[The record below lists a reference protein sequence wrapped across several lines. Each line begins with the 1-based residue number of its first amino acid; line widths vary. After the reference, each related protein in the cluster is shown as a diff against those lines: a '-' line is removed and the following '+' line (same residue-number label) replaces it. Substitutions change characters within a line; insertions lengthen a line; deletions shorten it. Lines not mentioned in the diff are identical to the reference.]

1 VTAIQ
6 RWINALYLFPN
17 WIPEVPYDTG
27 YPVPESHPKI
37 ANIIIVHRLNEAP
50 KQIQIQILEARAP
63 SPLTASLTS
72 HAADPDPAPVHP
84 HQGTHRAKEPPRHR
98 TRHPRRPQ
106 TQPPPGTPL
115 HEPHQPD
122 LTAPQNDHVF
132 ISHAYHL
139 NDSRPYNDAER
150 PNVDLDPLVPE
161 PVRLPLPQPT
171 RKEKLTPLAK
181 QTISK
186 LASLGAA
193 AALHPDV
200 KAYLRN
206 VVVFLRT
213 HRLVAGGVS
222 ALATQHLELLAK

>member
-1 VTAIQ
+1 MLSAPTSTST
-6 RWINALYLFPN
+6 RWSRNSCACL
-17 WIPEVPYDTG
+17 
-27 YPVPESHPKI
+27 
-37 ANIIIVHRLNEAP
+37 
-50 KQIQIQILEARAP
+50 
-63 SPLTASLTS
+63 
-72 HAADPDPAPVHP
+72 
-84 HQGTHRAKEPPRHR
+84 PR
-98 TRHPRRPQ
+98 
-106 TQPPPGTPL
+106 
-115 HEPHQPD
+115 
-122 LTAPQNDHVF
+122 
-132 ISHAYHL
+132 
-139 NDSRPYNDAER
+139 
-150 PNVDLDPLVPE
+150 
-161 PVRLPLPQPT
+161 PQPT